1 MATTEFATRGTQLSG
16 ITQAV
21 LPIWRSHIEQCL
33 RVSSS
38 TVVDLLVSFFA
49 VADDLIQA
57 ISRSEGL
64 NKGLQDQLDS
74 VMRDVEALRPQATDL
89 DRSAG
94 QSHQAL
100 YQAVGGIFQS
110 LLELTS
116 ASQSLASLHARVRQN
131 LDQILVALQHE
142 DRMSQILNHVCDDM
156 GRLEAML
163 AAPDTPLPDP
173 EVWLDTLRASYTT
186 PEERAVHDGN
196 PDGKTTTS
204 AGIDFF

>member
-100 YQAVGGIFQS
+100 YQAVG
-110 LLELTS
+110 
-116 ASQSLASLHARVRQN
+116 ASSSPCW
-131 LDQILVALQHE
+131 
-142 DRMSQILNHVCDDM
+142 S
-156 GRLEAML
+156 
-163 AAPDTPLPDP
+163 
-173 EVWLDTLRASYTT
+173 
-186 PEERAVHDGN
+186 
-196 PDGKTTTS
+196 
-204 AGIDFF
+204 